1 MAKKSKSEEI
11 LKKRVA
17 HSPLNG
23 FLRKHLKSPHH
34 LLKDKDQDKD
44 KAKDEANTSSDNT
57 SKSRD

>member
-1 MAKKSKSEEI
+1 MSKKNKSEEI

-34 LLKDKDQDKD
+34 LLKDKDQDK
-44 KAKDEANTSSDNT
+44 AKDEANTSSDNT